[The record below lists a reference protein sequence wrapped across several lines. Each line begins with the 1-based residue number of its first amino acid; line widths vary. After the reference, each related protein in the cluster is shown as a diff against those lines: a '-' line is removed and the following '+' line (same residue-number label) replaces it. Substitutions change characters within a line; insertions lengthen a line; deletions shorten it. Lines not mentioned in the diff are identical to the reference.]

1 MNRTFENPIWHK
13 MNFYQIIKL
22 YTEYSFIKLTV
33 LQKHMTSKIREEN
46 LEIYDTLDLNTKK

>member
-1 MNRTFENPIWHK
+1 